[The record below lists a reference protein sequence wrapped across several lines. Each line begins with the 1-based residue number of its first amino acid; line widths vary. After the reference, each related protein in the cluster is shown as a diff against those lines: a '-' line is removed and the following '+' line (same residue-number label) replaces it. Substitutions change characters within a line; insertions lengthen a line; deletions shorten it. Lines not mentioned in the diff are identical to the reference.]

1 MGESAFEYWPG
12 QKNAST
18 AAALTIGIV
27 VLLGI
32 PACDRS
38 ITKDDRSFPSTT
50 NDISF
55 PLDDFTLTERGGGKL
70 SKADLRG
77 RVWIASFVFTRCT
90 GPCPQVTATMARL
103 QSELAH
109 EKDVRFVTFTVD
121 PDRDDPA
128 ELRKYAEHFR
138 ADKERWLFLT
148 GEEKELHR
156 LLKEGFKVPIYRNSA
171 TKEVGKEFDHSSRL
185 VVVDRH
191 GQLRGYFDGFANVDV
206 ENSHD
211 LFERNLQRLKAKVA
225 DLLKEE

>member
-77 RVWIASFVFTRCT
+77 RVWIASFEIGR
-90 GPCPQVTATMARL
+90 
-103 QSELAH
+103 AH
-109 EKDVRFVTFTVD
+109 V
-121 PDRDDPA
+121 
-128 ELRKYAEHFR
+128 
-138 ADKERWLFLT
+138 
-148 GEEKELHR
+148 
-156 LLKEGFKVPIYRNSA
+156 
-171 TKEVGKEFDHSSRL
+171 
-185 VVVDRH
+185 
-191 GQLRGYFDGFANVDV
+191 
-206 ENSHD
+206 
-211 LFERNLQRLKAKVA
+211 
-225 DLLKEE
+225 